1 MQNSLFQAI
10 CRMGIFMICA
20 QAVIHF
26 RPREAYEKYLKLMV
40 SVMVLI
46 QVFLPIGNFLLG
58 DGREDALN
66 ALGQLG
72 RELEQSMEEAGEDA
86 AAADELLEKMTLEEI
101 RKRLEEQEKE
111 QNAEARDGEGQ
122 EGGEDGEQGGKGR
135 SGGQEGGEGQ
145 GVEGRDDRENR
156 EEGETERDDQE
167 TGTKEIRLDDVE
179 PVVIDPIRPI
189 QSDSEE
195 D

>member
-26 RPREAYEKYLKLMV
+26 RPKEVYEKYLKLMV

-58 DGREDALN
+58 DGREDVLN

-111 QNAEARDGEGQ
+111 QNAEERDGERQ

-145 GVEGRDDRENR
+145 GVEGRDDGENR
-156 EEGETERDDQE
+156 EEGESEQDDQE